1 MLTILKFTFKEHFSR
16 KVLLLS
22 LILAVIFLGLYGL
35 GVHFAAKDLARNPN
49 PMFVEVIFPQLL
61 SLGLYFGGFIVS
73 FLAIFSTVGAISSE
87 IENGI
92 IQTIIVKPIRRSEII
107 IGKFL
112 GTGLFLSLYAF
123 LFFLVVYF
131 LIRLQT
137 GLELNGMWKA
147 AALFA
152 LQPVILLAVTLF
164 GSTIISTIANGVVV
178 FTVYMIGIIGGMV
191 EQIAWLINNVTLQ
204 KAGIIASLIMPA
216 DALYRKITSSLLNPT
231 GNPMRALLQMGPF
244 GSMVEPSIWMVVYS
258 IFYVLLFVGLAV
270 YSFSKKNI

>member
-22 LILAVIFLGLYGL
+22 LILAAIFLGLYGL

-49 PMFVEVIFPQLL
+49 PMLVDVVFPQLL

-73 FLAIFSTVGAISSE
+73 FLAIFSTVGAVSSE

-92 IQTIIVKPIRRSEII
+92 IQTIIVKPVRRSEII

-112 GTGLFLSLYAF
+112 GTGLFLALYAF
-123 LFFLVVYF
+123 LFFLIVYF
-131 LIRLQT
+131 IIRLQT
-137 GLELNGMWKA
+137 GLELSGMWKA

-152 LQPVILLAVTLF
+152 LQPIILLAVTLF

-204 KAGIIASLIMPA
+204 KAGIVASLIMPA
-216 DALYRKITSSLLNPT
+216 DALYRKIVGSLLNPT
-231 GNPMRALLQMGPF
+231 GNPMMALQQMGPF
-244 GSMVEPSIWMVVYS
+244 GSMVEPSIWMVVYAV
-258 IFYVLLFVGLAV
+258 FYVLLFVGLAV
-270 YSFSKKNI
+270 YSFSKKDI

>member
-1 MLTILKFTFKEHFSR
+1 MLTILKFTFKEHFSK
-16 KVLLLS
+16 KVLLFS
-22 LILAVIFLGLYGL
+22 LILAAIFLGLYGL

-49 PMFVEVIFPQLL
+49 PMIADVLFPQLL

-73 FLAIFSTVGAISSE
+73 FLAIFSTVGAVSSE

-92 IQTIIVKPIRRSEII
+92 IQTIIAKPVRRSEII
-107 IGKFL
+107 TGKFL
-112 GTGLFLSLYAF
+112 GNGLFLALYAF
-123 LFFLVVYF
+123 LFFLTVYF
-131 LIRLQT
+131 TIRLQT
-137 GLELNGMWKA
+137 GLELNGLWKA

-152 LQPVILLAVTLF
+152 LQPVTLLAVTLF

-178 FTVYMIGIIGGMV
+178 FTIYMVGVIGGMV

-216 DALYRKITSSLLNPT
+216 DALYRKIVNSLLHTT
-231 GNPMRALLQMGPF
+231 GNPVTALQQMGPF
-244 GSMVEPSIWMVVYS
+244 GSMVEPSIWMVIYS

-270 YSFSKKNI
+270 YSFNKRDI